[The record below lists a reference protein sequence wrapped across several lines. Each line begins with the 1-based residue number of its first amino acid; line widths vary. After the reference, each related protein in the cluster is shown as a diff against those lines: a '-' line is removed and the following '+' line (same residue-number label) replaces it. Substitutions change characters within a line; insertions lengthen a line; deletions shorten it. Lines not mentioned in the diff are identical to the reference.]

1 MPYGYGSA
9 NRGSRSSGPG
19 PGGQGARGQATQ
31 NPGRGGGW
39 SPGAGGKQHQPKKKT
54 GGWSPG
60 AGGKQHIPKKKTK
73 TGGGGTTT
81 TGGASPFAYTKTP
94 KGRRTTTGGITGSD
108 KFRKWIA
115 NNKLKTALYGT
126 GALTAGAGYQTLSDI
141 NKINQWAKMGYGTGS
156 PVPANMLSQL
166 KGAWVPNKVFEKLG
180 HGVGSTKGWL
190 TGRVSPTH
198 FGPVEAAMK
207 AFKSPVGQLATKAI
221 GPASVAYTA
230 GDVLAQRS
238 KAMGTEAN
246 RISAL
251 EGSAQ
256 TQAIED
262 YATKMY
268 KPYANG
274 GLIDFYRYGGFIG

>member
-1 MPYGYGSA
+1 MPG
-9 NRGSRSSGPG
+9 RPHSSGRRSG
-19 PGGQGARGQATQ
+19 PPSGG
-31 NPGRGGGW
+31 PHGGGGGSK
-39 SPGAGGKQHQPKKKT
+39 SPKTKGPPKGGPHGGGSTPPPKKKT
-54 GGWSPG
+54 
-60 AGGKQHIPKKKTK
+60 
-73 TGGGGTTT
+73 TTVT
-81 TGGASPFAYTKTP
+81 TGGASPFPHTKTP

-207 AFKSPVGQLATKAI
+207 AFQSPVGKFATKALSRAVPVV
-221 GPASVAYTA
+221 GAATTAYQLGNA
-230 GDVLAQRS
+230 YKDFVQSDLAS
-238 KAMGTEAN
+238 KAADPAAYKAKQEEQMG
-246 RISAL
+246 ISA
-251 EGSAQ
+251 A
-256 TQAIED
+256 D
-262 YATKMY
+262 
-268 KPYANG
+268 G
-274 GLIDFYRYGGFIG
+274 GLINLYRYGGFI